1 MDNRVDKIFCEYDKC
16 NKKSVIFAKIW
27 NNMASDLAEQL
38 ERISDKSRLLL
49 IRFGELQKRN
59 AALTSELQDMRA
71 TLVARDAE
79 IEKLRLELEYLRIAT
94 NIAPDSKS
102 KEAVYATISD
112 LVREIDRC
120 ITDLME

>member
-1 MDNRVDKIFCEYDKC
+1 
-16 NKKSVIFAKIW
+16 
-27 NNMASDLAEQL
+27 MASDLAEQL
-38 ERISDKSRLLL
+38 ERISNKSKLLL
-49 IRFGELQKRN
+49 IRFEELQRRN

-79 IEKLRLELEYLRIAT
+79 IEKLNLELQYLKIAT
-94 NIAPDSKS
+94 NIAPDNKS

-120 ITDLME
+120 IADLME

>member
-1 MDNRVDKIFCEYDKC
+1 
-16 NKKSVIFAKIW
+16 
-27 NNMASDLAEQL
+27 MASDLAEQL

-120 ITDLME
+120 ITDLKE

>member
-1 MDNRVDKIFCEYDKC
+1 
-16 NKKSVIFAKIW
+16 
-27 NNMASDLAEQL
+27 MASDLAEQL

-79 IEKLRLELEYLRIAT
+79 IEKLRLELEFSAGNRPLHHRPHGVRAGQSRTASRCY
-94 NIAPDSKS
+94 
-102 KEAVYATISD
+102 D
-112 LVREIDRC
+112 L
-120 ITDLME
+120 

>member
-1 MDNRVDKIFCEYDKC
+1 
-16 NKKSVIFAKIW
+16 
-27 NNMASDLAEQL
+27 MASDLAEQL

-71 TLVARDAE
+71 TLVSRDAE

-120 ITDLME
+120 INDLTQ

>member
-1 MDNRVDKIFCEYDKC
+1 
-16 NKKSVIFAKIW
+16 
-27 NNMASDLAEQL
+27 MASDLAEQL

-94 NIAPDSKS
+94 NIAPDSK
-102 KEAVYATISD
+102 EAVYATISD